1 MVIRQTHAKG
11 PFVDM
16 LLQAVALDDV
26 VSLVSYSVAICIALA
41 VTGGGSAITF
51 GLVAAPIAANL
62 GVMALGAIFGVL
74 LKLLMPGS
82 RSKDNRL
89 IISLAVLFAFCG
101 VCALLNVSP
110 LLGCMSM
117 GMVYINISGD
127 EKLFRQLNYFGPPV
141 MLLFFV
147 RAGLDFE
154 IRALFSAESAVA
166 GVPLV
171 VIGGAYSAVRMAGK
185 CGGSYLGGV
194 LTKSDRNVR
203 RYFGLGLT
211 PQGGVTIGMAA
222 LCARTLNS
230 EVGQNLQTIIL
241 AASVIYELVGPAC
254 VKLSLYL
261 AGTYSDR
268 LEDLTVAPAE
278 SAGVRDVDV
287 LIARIRQIQ
296 AQLPELSAQYVDE
309 DEQAFLEG
317 EAAQYGPQ
325 GRAWRKRFWRRE

>member
-1 MVIRQTHAKG
+1 MHHLRT
-11 PFVDM
+11 
-16 LLQAVALDDV
+16 L
-26 VSLVSYSVAICIALA
+26 
-41 VTGGGSAITF
+41 
-51 GLVAAPIAANL
+51 
-62 GVMALGAIFGVL
+62 FGVL

-194 LTKSDRNVR
+194 LTKSDRNVH

-211 PQGGVTIGMAA
+211 PQGGVTIGMALA
-222 LCARTLNS
+222 M
-230 EVGQNLQTIIL
+230 VLQKTKS
-241 AASVIYELVGPAC
+241 SVIRGFNM
-254 VKLSLYL
+254 
-261 AGTYSDR
+261 
-268 LEDLTVAPAE
+268 
-278 SAGVRDVDV
+278 
-287 LIARIRQIQ
+287 QQ
-296 AQLPELSAQYVDE
+296 
-309 DEQAFLEG
+309 
-317 EAAQYGPQ
+317 
-325 GRAWRKRFWRRE
+325 

>member
-1 MVIRQTHAKG
+1 
-11 PFVDM
+11 M

-127 EKLFRQLNYFGPPV
+127 EKLLWPTGDAAVFRP
-141 MLLFFV
+141 
-147 RAGLDFE
+147 
-154 IRALFSAESAVA
+154 
-166 GVPLV
+166 
-171 VIGGAYSAVRMAGK
+171 
-185 CGGSYLGGV
+185 GGV
-194 LTKSDRNVR
+194 G
-203 RYFGLGLT
+203 F
-211 PQGGVTIGMAA
+211 
-222 LCARTLNS
+222 
-230 EVGQNLQTIIL
+230 
-241 AASVIYELVGPAC
+241 
-254 VKLSLYL
+254 
-261 AGTYSDR
+261 
-268 LEDLTVAPAE
+268 
-278 SAGVRDVDV
+278 
-287 LIARIRQIQ
+287 
-296 AQLPELSAQYVDE
+296 
-309 DEQAFLEG
+309 
-317 EAAQYGPQ
+317 
-325 GRAWRKRFWRRE
+325 